1 MKPPVF
7 EYHDPATVEEALDL
21 LSRYGDDAKIL
32 AGGQSLMPM
41 LNFRLARPAHLIDI
55 NRVGGLARVS
65 RSSDTLTLGAMT
77 RQRALERSAQV
88 YDWCPLLR
96 QALALVG
103 HPQIRNRGTLGGS
116 LAHADPAAEL
126 PAVALALDA
135 RLVLRRSGGQ
145 RVVTAR
151 DFFVT
156 QLTTVVQPNELLVEV
171 QLPARPA
178 NTGYGIQEVAMRRGD
193 FALGGMITVLAFGAD
208 RRIEAARVVGFG
220 VADRPIRI
228 ETAEAALVGA
238 KPTGEAFAAAA
249 ALVSQAVD
257 PSGDIHASAAY
268 RRRLSGVLTK
278 RALAES
284 AAPAKELVR

>member
-7 EYHDPATVEEALDL
+7 EYHDPETVEEVLDL
-21 LSRYGDDAKIL
+21 LSQYGEDAKIL

-55 NRVGGLARVS
+55 NRVDGLATAS
-65 RSSDTLTLGAMT
+65 TSADTLTLGAMT

-88 YDWCPLLR
+88 YGWCPLVR
-96 QALALVG
+96 RALALVG

-126 PAVALALDA
+126 PAVALALGA
-135 RLVLRRSGGQ
+135 RLVLRQSGGQ
-145 RVVTAR
+145 RVVAAQ

-156 QLTTVVQPNELLVEV
+156 QLMTVAQPDELLVEV
-171 QLPARPA
+171 QLPVWPV

-193 FALGGMITVLAFGAD
+193 FALGGAITVLTFGAN

-220 VADRPIRI
+220 IANRPIRI
-228 ETAEAALVGA
+228 ESAEAVLVGA
-238 KPTGEAFAAAA
+238 NPTDEAFAQAAA
-249 ALVSQAVD
+249 VVSQAVD
-257 PSGDIHASAAY
+257 PPSDIHASAAY
-268 RRRLSGVLTK
+268 RRRLSGALTK

-284 AAPAKELVR
+284 AALAKEPVA